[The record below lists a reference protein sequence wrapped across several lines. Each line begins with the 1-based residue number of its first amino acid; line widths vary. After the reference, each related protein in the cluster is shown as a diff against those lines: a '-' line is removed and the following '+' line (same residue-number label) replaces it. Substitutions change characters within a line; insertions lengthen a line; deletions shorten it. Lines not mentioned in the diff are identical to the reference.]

1 MNSSPE
7 GKNPFTVS
15 QREVDYFKR
24 ELPIHYQVLMELV
37 RRGEA
42 KIAEPAKVV

>member
-1 MNSSPE
+1 MNSLSE

-15 QREVDYFKR
+15 QRELDYFKR

-42 KIAEPAKVV
+42 RVAEPAAGE